1 MNNQKIILIIVTL
14 AAVLLSCEESKRFE
28 INSFDKT
35 PPGKPILHSEYKKLY
50 GGARIYFTPPDD
62 EDVLTIDAGYLNQK
76 GETVWFS
83 VSYYVDSI
91 SIYGM
96 PDTISRAISVYAV
109 DRAGNKSEAQTVDVI
124 PYEPAVSRVTTTARV
139 VGGFGSFYADW
150 KNELAQN
157 INVYVNYDYNVDG
170 KKVEKRVIFTSS
182 DTTARKFIR
191 MEEIPETEPVHV
203 SIMVE
208 DRYGNIVSKDLGQI
222 YLIKDEIIPKDKWT
236 IPNTNDSIGGVPAA
250 FLGGYE
256 GHPRLLYDGVVNTG
270 YDFNYAQTEGR
281 GRTGK
286 RTDGSMPWNLMINL
300 GEEWEISRIITH
312 QRYSP
317 GQANVNTGRG
327 EYYSGYNVGIYKMH
341 IWNADTIGW
350 DSIRTYK
357 IPVPLVNTGQQ
368 FKVLGF
374 AGDMTYL
381 YPDDPHFSAP
391 TRWFRYEAMKNF
403 AGDYTDMGNSVLS
416 EITLYGRR
424 RK

>member
-1 MNNQKIILIIVTL
+1 MTVAL
-14 AAVLLSCEESKRFE
+14 AAIFWSCEESTRFE
-28 INSFDKT
+28 INSSDRI
-35 PPGKPILHSEYKKLY
+35 PPGKPVVHPEYKKLY
-50 GGARIYFTPPDD
+50 GGARIYFTAPED
-62 EDVLTIDAGYLNQK
+62 EDVLTIDASYLNQK

-96 PDTISRAISVYAV
+96 PDTAARDISVYAV
-109 DRAGNKSEAQTVDVI
+109 DRAGNRSEAQTVTVI
-124 PYEPAVSRVTTTARV
+124 PYEPAVSRVTATARV
-139 VGGFGSFYADW
+139 VGGFGSFYVDW

-157 INVYVNYDYNVDG
+157 INVYVNYDYSTNGIPAD
-170 KKVEKRVIFTSS
+170 KHVIFTSA
-182 DTTARKFIR
+182 DTTERKFVR
-191 MEEIPETEPVHV
+191 MEEIPETEPVHI
-203 SIMVE
+203 SIQVE
-208 DRYGNIVSKDLGQI
+208 DRYGNTVDRDLGEV

-236 IPNTNDSIGGVPAA
+236 IPNANDSIGGIPEA

-256 GHPRLLYDGVVNTG
+256 GHPRLLYDGIVNNG

-300 GEEWEISRIITH
+300 GEEWEISRIITN
-312 QRYSP
+312 QRYEA
-317 GQANVNTGRG
+317 GTANVNTGRG
-327 EYYSGYNVGIYKMH
+327 EYYRGYNVGIYAMY
-341 IWNADTIGW
+341 IWDDDVQGW

-368 FKVLGF
+368 FKVLGA

-391 TRWFRYEAMKNF
+391 TQWFRYEALKNF

-424 RK
+424 R